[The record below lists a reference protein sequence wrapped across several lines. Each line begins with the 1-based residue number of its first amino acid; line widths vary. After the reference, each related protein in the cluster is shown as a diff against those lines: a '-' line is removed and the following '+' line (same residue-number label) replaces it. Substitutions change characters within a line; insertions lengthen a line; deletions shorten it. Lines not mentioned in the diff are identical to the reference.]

1 MPEEK
6 ERNKIS
12 TYGDTHEKGGEYDAV
27 LHMLRGLRIILYILL
42 FLILAC
48 VIWIVPVT
56 SWLIR
61 LVLAV
66 VAVAIIIL
74 VH

>member
-1 MPEEK
+1 MPEEN
-6 ERNKIS
+6 ERNMKS
-12 TYGDTHEKGGEYDAV
+12 TYGDTHENGGEYDAV
-27 LHMLRGLRIILYILL
+27 LHMLSGLRIILYILL

-61 LVLAV
+61 LILAV
-66 VAVAIIIL
+66 IAVAIIIL
-74 VH
+74 IH